1 MSGTKHL
8 YDTIRPMFGGHLL
21 QSQID
26 GIETILTAITAAGI
40 TDNHKTAYMLATVF
54 HECAKKMQ
62 PIAEFGKGAGHDYG
76 KKLKMGTGPGHRV
89 PYTTPD
95 KLYYGRGYVQ
105 LTWYENYQS
114 MAHLLHV
121 ELLENPELALDPAIA
136 ANIMI
141 TRFNINTGPWP
152 GSIWGTC
159 IIAILLK
166 KTYNPGDA
174 AFAVKFKIVHT
185 LYRITLGANSQP
197 PETAALVMGL
207 RPGQYFERSRP
218 HLLIRTDD
226 QVGNRFA
233 PGDGSCQGIGIS
245 GLRCPTLANLL
256 QYRTEFRFIPRAGV
270 HENGLFNFLV
280 VFHKAKV
287 IALVHKKVQVVE
299 DFKIFTP
306 LAASQHLHQNVWLS
320 LTT

>member
-26 GIETILTAITAAGI
+26 GIETILTAVVAAGI
-40 TDNHKTAYMLATVF
+40 TDNRKTAYMLATVF

-141 TRFNINTGPWP
+141 KGMVGGLFTGKGLGKYFTTTATDWVNARK
-152 GSIWGTC
+152 
-159 IIAILLK
+159 II
-166 KTYNPGDA
+166 
-174 AFAVKFKIVHT
+174 
-185 LYRITLGANSQP
+185 
-197 PETAALVMGL
+197 
-207 RPGQYFERSRP
+207 
-218 HLLIRTDD
+218 
-226 QVGNRFA
+226 
-233 PGDGSCQGIGIS
+233 
-245 GLRCPTLANLL
+245 
-256 QYRTEFRFIPRAGV
+256 
-270 HENGLFNFLV
+270 NGLDQ
-280 VFHKAKV
+280 AET
-287 IALVHKKVQVVE
+287 IAGYAQTFYKG
-299 DFKIFTP
+299 
-306 LAASQHLHQNVWLS
+306 
-320 LTT
+320 LTSPTA